1 MLTEMRGGDRGERAG
16 SWSPRRRAVT
26 TRSTDS
32 VAEHTLSAQ
41 EARMCPALGVVFAL
55 LLVVLDLLAAP
66 AARAQGVTLR
76 LGLPIS
82 LDSPTG
88 QNMREFARQLQ
99 ARTSGELKVEVEGA
113 GRRYEESEVLGAV
126 RSGEI
131 EIGATPLTEFTRD
144 VPLCAS
150 FLQPFLFNFDAL
162 IEAATRTDSEIRTL
176 IDREIVRRTNARVL
190 WWEPYGSSILVS
202 RKVPANDPVTLVVR
216 PVGAAD
222 NQAKELLSICGGLPQ
237 SVRPSDAY
245 AALQKGTLAA
255 IATDIMTVRE
265 HELWRVAD
273 TITNLRY
280 APSLFMVV
288 IDERTWQ
295 KLTPEQQVIVTEL
308 GQDAQSYM
316 WARFATV
323 RAEAYALATEKGM
336 RIVHLR
342 PEDIVAWRACSA
354 SLLETYMERAG
365 ALGSRLFAAYG
376 KLRTHPCCNE
386 APGDMTTFMPQ

>member
-1 MLTEMRGGDRGERAG
+1 MLLLITRNADSIADHTPSAREPRMR
-16 SWSPRRRAVT
+16 
-26 TRSTDS
+26 
-32 VAEHTLSAQ
+32 L
-41 EARMCPALGVVFAL
+41 ALGVAIAL
-55 LLVVLDLLAAP
+55 LLALLDLLAPP
-66 AARAQGVTLR
+66 AARAESVTLR

-99 ARTSGELKVEVEGA
+99 ARTSGALRVEIEGA
-113 GRRYEESEVLGAV
+113 GRRYQESEVLDAV
-126 RSGEI
+126 RSGTI
-131 EIGATPLTEFTRD
+131 EIGTTPLTEFARD

-162 IEAATRTDSEIRTL
+162 IEAATRTDSEIRML
-176 IDREIVRRTNARVL
+176 IDREILLRTNARVL

-202 RKVPANDPVTLVVR
+202 KTVPANDPVTLVVR

-222 NQAKELLSICGGLPQ
+222 SQAKELLSKCGGLPQ
-237 SVRPSDAY
+237 WVRPSEAY

-295 KLTPEQQVIVTEL
+295 KLTPDQQVIVTEL

-323 RAEAYALATEKGM
+323 RAEAYALAAEKGM
-336 RIVHLR
+336 RIVQLR
-342 PEDIVAWRACSA
+342 PEDIMAWRACSA

-386 APGDMTTFMPQ
+386 PPGDITTFTPQ